1 MRLLASIMIALGLA
15 GSVATPAAATNEYR
29 PIIDRGEFLSL
40 IQGKSLRIGAFG
52 VNLNVLPNGQIQG
65 RASGWDLTG
74 TWSWQDGYFCRE
86 MDWSGYEI
94 GYNCQLVEVRGS
106 NRMRFTVDR
115 GAGDSAVFNLR

>member
-1 MRLLASIMIALGLA
+1 MRLILSLAVAFGLA
-15 GSVATPAAATNEYR
+15 GPAAASAEYR

-40 IQGKSLRIGAFG
+40 IQGKSLRIGVLG
-52 VNLNVLPNGQIQG
+52 VNLNVLPNGQILG

-94 GYNCQLVEVRGS
+94 SYNCQLVEVRGS
-106 NRMRFTVDR
+106 NLMRFTVDR